1 VSFVKISGPSPR
13 LIDLS
18 GQRFGRLVAK
28 FVLPSPTNKRVC
40 WHCACD
46 CGKTHLVAAKHLRSG
61 RIRSCGCLNNECRAN
76 RVRTHGCSD
85 TSLYEIWQTMI
96 KRCHNPKAKKF
107 PDYGGRGISVCDR
120 WRRSFADFAADVGDR
135 PEGSSLD
142 RKDNNGNYEPGNVRW
157 ATATEQ
163 SNNKRNTILITHDGI
178 TMSLKQWSVKIG
190 IRYSTLYARHRKGLA
205 LRTIAERP

>member
-1 VSFVKISGPSPR
+1 
-13 LIDLS
+13 
-18 GQRFGRLVAK
+18 
-28 FVLPSPTNKRVC
+28 
-40 WHCACD
+40 
-46 CGKTHLVAAKHLRSG
+46 
-61 RIRSCGCLNNECRAN
+61 
-76 RVRTHGCSD
+76 
-85 TSLYEIWQTMI
+85 MI